1 MTAIM
6 KLFIR
11 KKSDVDMT
19 EGSIA
24 ANIIMFALPL
34 LAGNLFQQLYNMV
47 DTLVIGHFGESGEYA
62 AVGSIAPII
71 NILIGLFMGLSSG
84 AGVVISQ
91 YYGAKKEDKVHD
103 SVHTSIAMT
112 VILGI
117 IFTVVGVLM
126 APLFLDIMLENE
138 SDDGVFNYAKQYLT
152 IYFSGVM
159 GLMVYNMCSGIMRAV
174 GDSSRPFYFLV
185 ISSVVNIV
193 LDLLFVAAFKMGVVG
208 VALATVIAQWISA
221 ILALITL
228 MREKNCVRILLKDIR
243 IHTKLL
249 GKIVKVGIPAAIQMA
264 LTSFSNMFVQA
275 YVAGANGAQVVNLGA
290 WTSYSKIDAFL
301 FLPTQSISLSATTFV
316 AQNLGISDVKRAKKG
331 VKISVGLSACTTAVC
346 IIIVMIFAPF
356 FASLFKNDDESIVL
370 LATTLL
376 RYISPFYICTC
387 VNQIFSAVM
396 RGAGDSKA
404 PMIIMLTS
412 FVGMRQIYLYIMS
425 NYISNNLLPIGM
437 GYPFGWISCALITLI
452 YYKFFFNFTS
462 NKIVEDDAPAEE

>member
-1 MTAIM
+1 MTAIK
-6 KLFIR
+6 KLFIK

-19 EGSIA
+19 QGSIA

-71 NILIGLFMGLSSG
+71 NILIGTFMGLSSG

-91 YYGAKKEDKVHD
+91 YYGAKKEDRVHD

-112 VILGI
+112 LVLGI
-117 IFTVVGVLM
+117 AFTIIGILM
-126 APLFLDIMLENE
+126 TPFLLELMLENE
-138 SDDGVFNYAKQYLT
+138 DGSDGVFHYAKIYLT

-159 GLMVYNMCSGIMRAV
+159 GLMVYNMCAGIMRAV

-185 ISSVVNIV
+185 ISSIVNIV
-193 LDLLFVAAFKMGVVG
+193 LDLLFVATFKMGVVG
-208 VALATVIAQWISA
+208 VALATIIAQWISA
-221 ILALITL
+221 ILAFITL
-228 MREKNCVRILLKDIR
+228 IREKNCVKIILRDIR
-243 IHTKLL
+243 IDIKLL
-249 GKIVKVGIPAAIQMA
+249 GKIIKVGIPAALQMA
-264 LTSFSNMFVQA
+264 LTSFSNMFVQS
-275 YVAGANGAQVVNLGA
+275 YVAGANGTQVVNLGA

-301 FLPTQSISLSATTFV
+301 FLPTQSIALSATTFV

-331 VKISVGLSACTTAVC
+331 VKISVGLSMCATTFC
-346 IIIVMIFAPF
+346 IIIITIFAPF
-356 FASLFKNDDESIVL
+356 FASLFKNDDKNIVE
-370 LATTLL
+370 LATVLL

-396 RGAGDSKA
+396 RGAGNSRA
-404 PMIIMLTS
+404 PMIIMLSS
-412 FVGMRQIYLYIMS
+412 FVGLRQIYLFIMS
-425 NYISNNLLPIGM
+425 NYISNDLLPIGM
-437 GYPFGWISCALITLI
+437 GYPFGWVSCAVLTLI

-462 NKIVEDDAPAEE
+462 NKIVEDETSE